1 MLSNHPYITFTHFWL
16 FPKLGLSFCMPFFS
30 IDVCFF
36 NLFVFN
42 YQYKYLLK
50 TSIDTKDI
58 SSLKMRLHVFQCF
71 LSFNL
76 FCYIFCYKILVM
88 YDGWTK
94 DSISFFIMSSFS
106 KILNTNVYFN
116 MH

>member
-1 MLSNHPYITFTHFWL
+1 MRNHPYITFTHFWL

-50 TSIDTKDI
+50 TSIGLDTKDI

-76 FCYIFCYKILVM
+76 FLLYFLLEN
-88 YDGWTK
+88 
-94 DSISFFIMSSFS
+94 IS
-106 KILNTNVYFN
+106 NV
-116 MH
+116 